1 MRTIL
6 TNDAPLPGGH
16 YSQAIE
22 HAGIIYVSGQLP
34 VNPKTGEKC
43 LGSIEE
49 QTKQVLENVSSILKA
64 SNSSKNNILKMTVY
78 ISEMEL
84 WDRVN
89 KVYAVFFG
97 EHKPARVIVPTKDL
111 HFGFGIEIDAIAKIN
126 E

>member
-6 TNDAPLPGGH
+6 TKDAPLPGGH

-64 SNSSKNNILKMTVY
+64 SDSSVNNILKMTVY

-89 KVYAVFFG
+89 KVYADFFG
-97 EHKPARVIVPTKDL
+97 KHKPARAIVPTKEL

>member
-6 TNDAPLPGGH
+6 TKDAPLPVGH
-16 YSQAIE
+16 YSQAVE

-89 KVYAVFFG
+89 KAYADFFG
-97 EHKPARVIVPTKDL
+97 KHKPARAIVPTKDL